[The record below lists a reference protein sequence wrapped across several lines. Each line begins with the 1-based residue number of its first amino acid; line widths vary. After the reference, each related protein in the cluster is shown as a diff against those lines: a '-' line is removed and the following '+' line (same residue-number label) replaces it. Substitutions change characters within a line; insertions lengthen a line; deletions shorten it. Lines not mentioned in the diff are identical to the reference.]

1 MKKFYFLFLIPI
13 FLMGQNLDELI
24 DLSIKNRLV
33 DSYKNDLES
42 LNKEYKSV
50 RSSYLPSL
58 NLNANYSKAKN
69 ETAATPNSSSSVSAS
84 IDYVLYD
91 GGKKYDRYSSY
102 EMSIKSK
109 QLDLAFIKNQLALD
123 VTTLYY
129 NYLSL
134 LAKKDAKNKEI
145 EQLNAQHKRLSRFL
159 DAGTTTKDEL
169 QKIIF
174 RVQSANVNLHEIEL
188 QLQTIIHNLEYIT
201 GQNISID
208 DGSSIKLVENNENKK
223 SRADIESLGFQVSSL
238 YENAQA
244 VKSDYLPTITLSNTY
259 TYSDMNYDN
268 SSYQVA
274 NDDQNILSLNLK
286 WNLYSFGETK
296 EKYESSL
303 KKYASSKAKYEYEK
317 NKALTDLKLA
327 NKAYSIAKVKIKS
340 AQAGL
345 MAANSAYEV
354 IKSKYQSG
362 LIDNIAFLESL
373 SEKYE
378 AISVLKNAFYDLEIK
393 KANIIYHSGKN
404 IKEYIK

>member
-84 IDYVLYD
+84 LDYVLYD

-174 RVQSANVNLHEIEL
+174 RAQSANVNLHEIEL

-201 GQNISID
+201 GQNISIE

-223 SRADIESLGFQVSSL
+223 NRADIESLGFQVSSL

-268 SSYQVA
+268 SGYQVA